1 MKDEYYYKGYVKAME
16 DYNNRGYKATF
27 NIYEVYMNTGFYT
40 EEETKEAWGYCD
52 AVVYIIENLE
62 GGYENMEPWDKFA
75 EGFIKGIEMFESD
88 KELMEDD
95 ESF

>member
-1 MKDEYYYKGYVKAME
+1 MKDEYYYKGYIKAME

-27 NIYEVYMNTGFYT
+27 DTYEVYMNKNLELCT

-62 GGYENMEPWDKFA
+62 GGYSNLPV
-75 EGFIKGIEMFESD
+75 
-88 KELMEDD
+88 
-95 ESF
+95 